1 MGVLLYTSVSYQL
14 IKKRIIIEKKE
25 SMKNIII
32 PIFVFV
38 SSLSYAQVIIGD
50 DAGTATNK
58 TSVLLEFSKKE
69 NKGIVLPYNRMLPIT
84 PAEGTI
90 VLDATTP
97 AQAKVKYFNGSWVDL
112 SQDEADITSALSI
125 QPNVSSKVDKVAT
138 IIGANSSNANG
149 VLVLESTTKAMVLPT
164 VASTD
169 DVVNPSPGMMVY
181 VSNANDK
188 LLAVFNGA
196 NWSFWKAQ

>member
-1 MGVLLYTSVSYQL
+1 
-14 IKKRIIIEKKE
+14 
-25 SMKNIII
+25 MKNIII
-32 PIFVFV
+32 PILALF
-38 SSLSYAQVIIGD
+38 STSLSAQVILGD
-50 DAGTATNK
+50 DVGTANNK

-69 NKGIVLPYNRMLPIT
+69 NRGIILPYNRALPAT

-97 AQAKVKYFNGSWVDL
+97 AQAKVKYFNGNWVDL
-112 SQDEADITSALSI
+112 SQDTGDLTSVLAN
-125 QPNVSSKVDKVAT
+125 QPTEPSKVNKVAT
-138 IIGANSSNANG
+138 IIGANASNADG
-149 VLVLESTTKAMVLPT
+149 VLVLESTTKAMVLPI

-169 DVVNPSPGMMVY
+169 DIVNPSPGMMVY
-181 VSNANDK
+181 VSNANNK